1 MGKGRPP
8 KPTILKRM
16 AGTDQPCR
24 VNENEMQV
32 SRLANIPDAPMHL
45 SEYGQ
50 REYEIVCT
58 ELHSKKMLHLVDLSL
73 VTAYA
78 NEMGLYVEMEQKLKN
93 IGRIDEFYNEDGAL
107 TKRQAKPEQR
117 IANDALAK
125 ALKIACQF
133 GLTPSART
141 RINAP
146 EIVDNTFKL

>member
-8 KPTILKRM
+8 KPTALKRM

-32 SRLANIPDAPMHL
+32 SRLANIPDAPMQL

-58 ELHSKKMLHLVDLSL
+58 ELHSKRMLHLVDLSL

-78 NEMGLYVEMEQKLKN
+78 NEMGLYVEMEQKLKTL
-93 IGRIDEFYNEDGAL
+93 GRIDEFFNEDGAL

>member
-1 MGKGRPP
+1 MSKGRPP
-8 KPTILKRM
+8 KPTALKRM

-24 VNENEMQV
+24 INPNEMEV
-32 SRLANIPDAPMHL
+32 SILANIPTAPMPL

-58 ELHSKKMLHLVDLSL
+58 ELHSKRMLHLVDLSL

-78 NEMGLYVEMEQKLKN
+78 NEMGLYVEMEQKLKT
-93 IGRIDEFYNEDGAL
+93 IGRIDEFFNEDGAL
-107 TKRQAKPEQR
+107 TKRQPKPEQR

>member
-8 KPTILKRM
+8 KPTALKRM

-24 VNENEMQV
+24 INENEMQV
-32 SRLANIPDAPMHL
+32 SQLANIPDAPML
-45 SEYGQ
+45 LNDYGQ
-50 REYEIVCT
+50 REFEIVCA
-58 ELHSKKMLHLVDLSL
+58 ELHSKRMLHLVDLSL

-78 NEMGLYVEMEQKLKN
+78 NEMGLYVEMEQKLKQV
-93 IGRIDEFYNEDGAL
+93 GRIDEFYNEDGAL

>member
-8 KPTILKRM
+8 KPTALKRM

-32 SRLANIPDAPMHL
+32 SLLANIPD
-45 SEYGQ
+45 
-50 REYEIVCT
+50 EIVCT
-58 ELHSKKMLHLVDLSL
+58 ELHSKRMLHLVDLSL

-78 NEMGLYVEMEQKLKN
+78 NEMGLYVEMEQKLKTL
-93 IGRIDEFYNEDGAL
+93 GRIDEFYNEDGAL

>member
-8 KPTILKRM
+8 KPTALKRM

-24 VNENEMQV
+24 VNPNEMQV
-32 SRLANIPDAPMHL
+32 SLLANIPAAPMSL
-45 SEYGQ
+45 NDYGQ
-50 REYEIVCT
+50 REYNIVCA
-58 ELHSKKMLHLVDLSL
+58 ELHSKKMLHLVDLAL

-78 NEMGLYVEMEQKLKN
+78 NEMGLYVEMEEKLKKL
-93 IGRIDEFYNEDGAL
+93 GRIDEFYNEDGAL

-117 IANDALAK
+117 IANDSLAK

>member
-8 KPTILKRM
+8 KPTRLKQM

-24 VNENEMQV
+24 IIPNEMEV
-32 SRLANIPDAPMHL
+32 SLLANIPEAPMPL
-45 SEYGQ
+45 NEYGQ
-50 REYEIVCT
+50 REYEIVCA
-58 ELHSKKMLHLVDLSL
+58 ELYSKKMLHLVDLSL

-78 NEMGLYVEMEQKLKN
+78 NEMGLYVEMEQKLKTQ
-93 IGRIDEFYNEDGAL
+93 GRIDEFYNDENQL

-133 GLTPSART
+133 GLTPSCRT
-141 RINAP
+141 RISMP
-146 EIVDNTFKL
+146 EQGPQPLII

>member
-8 KPTILKRM
+8 KPTRLKQM

-24 VNENEMQV
+24 ILPNEMEV
-32 SRLANIPDAPMHL
+32 SLLANIPDAPIQL
-45 SEYGQ
+45 NEYGK

-78 NEMGLYVEMEQKLKN
+78 NEMGLYVEMEQKLKTH
-93 IGRIDEFYNEDGAL
+93 GRIDEFYNDENQL

-141 RINAP
+141 RISMP
-146 EIVDNTFKL
+146 DQGPQPLII

>member
-8 KPTILKRM
+8 KPTRLKRL

-32 SRLANIPDAPMHL
+32 SLLANIPSPPIPL
-45 SEYGQ
+45 NEFGLK
-50 REYEIVCT
+50 EYEIVCN
-58 ELHSKKMLHLVDLSL
+58 ELHSKRMLHLVDLSL

-78 NEMGLYVEMEQKLKN
+78 NEMGLYIEMEEKLKKV
-93 IGRIDEFYNEDGAL
+93 GRIDEFFNEDGNL
-107 TKRQAKPEQR
+107 TKRQTKVEQR

>member
-1 MGKGRPP
+1 
-8 KPTILKRM
+8 
-16 AGTDQPCR
+16 
-24 VNENEMQV
+24 
-32 SRLANIPDAPMHL
+32 
-45 SEYGQ
+45 
-50 REYEIVCT
+50 
-58 ELHSKKMLHLVDLSL
+58 MLHLVDLSL

-78 NEMGLYVEMEQKLKN
+78 NEMGLYVEMEQKLKTL
-93 IGRIDEFYNEDGAL
+93 GRIDEFYNEDGAL

-125 ALKIACQF
+125 ALKIVCQF